1 MLNTI
6 FTATIY
12 KNKVQVFFFKCH
24 GVCYE
29 RAFHWYLYNLP
40 QTENRVSTNDF
51 VERNF
56 FLCKILIWFITFHS
70 KLILFKR
77 ISKLKASC
85 LAKVTLSKL
94 KNKQRRVKPMRKT
107 KCDSLITRP
116 ILKTDTLTI
125 PKVIFWV
132 GFILL
137 FSCRS
142 SSLQLFCRKTVL
154 KFVGK
159 FTVESSLS

>member
-1 MLNTI
+1 MPVLNTI
-6 FTATIY
+6 FTTTIY

-94 KNKQRRVKPMRKT
+94 KNTNNVVLSPCEKRNVIRWSQGQFLKLIHWQYRRWSFELV
-107 KCDSLITRP
+107 LYFY
-116 ILKTDTLTI
+116 L
-125 PKVIFWV
+125 VAEAV
-132 GFILL
+132 V
-137 FSCRS
+137 CRYS
-142 SSLQLFCRKTVL
+142 
-154 KFVGK
+154 
-159 FTVESSLS
+159 VERLY